1 MMKKKVNDIDGF
13 ANIIEEI
20 SWVLDGKDVNLK
32 DIVKKLRQLG
42 SVDMPMKN
50 SSSVTHLVGILP
62 QLFMDKE
69 LFEKNVDLLD
79 FAEQILKLKAKRTG
93 NRSRTESIGWIVC
106 ELSKS
111 DDNIRQDLVDALESL
126 LGNEEK
132 KAQIKKERKMP
143 NFSWNEAIAR
153 LNNEL

>member
-1 MMKKKVNDIDGF
+1 MEKKIDDIEGF
-13 ANIIEEI
+13 ANVIEEI
-20 SWVLDGKDVNLK
+20 SWVLDGKSVNLK
-32 DIVKKLRQLG
+32 EMVKKLRQVG
-42 SVDMPMKN
+42 SVDAPIKK

-69 LFEKNVDLLD
+69 LFEKNEDLLD

-106 ELSKS
+106 ELAKS
-111 DDNIRQDLVDALESL
+111 DDGIRQDLVNSLDSL
-126 LGNEEK
+126 LGNDEK
-132 KAQIKKERKMP
+132 KAQIKKDRKMP
-143 NFSWNEAIAR
+143 NFSWNEAIAK

>member
-1 MMKKKVNDIDGF
+1 MMKKKINDINSF

-20 SWVLDGKDVNLK
+20 SWVLDGKDINLK
-32 DIVKKLRQLG
+32 DMVKKLRQIG
-42 SVDMPMKN
+42 SADIPMKN
-50 SSSVTHLVGILP
+50 SSSVIHLVGILP

-69 LFEKNVDLLD
+69 LFEKNEDLLD

-106 ELSKS
+106 ELAKS
-111 DDNIRQDLVDALESL
+111 DDYIRQDLVDGLDSL
-126 LGNEEK
+126 IYNEEK
-132 KAQIKKERKMP
+132 KTQIKMDRKMP

>member
-1 MMKKKVNDIDGF
+1 MKKKVNDIEGF

-20 SWVLDGKDVNLK
+20 SWVLDGKNVNLK
-32 DIVKKLRQLG
+32 EMVKMLRQVG
-42 SVDMPMKN
+42 SADAPLKN

-69 LFEKNVDLLD
+69 LFEKNEDLLV
-79 FAEQILKLKAKRTG
+79 FAEQILKLKAKRAG

-106 ELSKS
+106 ELAKS
-111 DDNIRQDLVDALESL
+111 NDCIRQDLVDALDSL
-126 LGNEEK
+126 LGNDEK
-132 KAQIKKERKMP
+132 KDQIKKDRMMP

>member
-1 MMKKKVNDIDGF
+1 MKKKVNDIEGF
-13 ANIIEEI
+13 INIIEEI
-20 SWVLDGKDVNLK
+20 SWILDGKSVNLK
-32 DIVKKLRQLG
+32 DVVKQLRQVSSADAPL
-42 SVDMPMKN
+42 KN

-62 QLFMDKE
+62 QLLMDKE
-69 LFEKNVDLLD
+69 LFEKNEDLLD
-79 FAEQILKLKAKRTG
+79 FAEQILKLKAKRAG

-111 DDNIRQDLVDALESL
+111 DDNIRQDLVNALDSL

-132 KAQIKKERKMP
+132 KDQIKKDRKMP

>member
-1 MMKKKVNDIDGF
+1 MEKKVNNIEGF
-13 ANIIEEI
+13 ANILEEI
-20 SWVLDGKDVNLK
+20 SWVLDGKNVNLK
-32 DIVKKLRQLG
+32 EIVKKLRQVG
-42 SVDMPMKN
+42 SADTSLKS

-69 LFEKNVDLLD
+69 LFEKNEDLLD
-79 FAEQILKLKAKRTG
+79 FAEQLLKLKAKRTG

-106 ELSKS
+106 ELAKS
-111 DDNIRQDLVDALESL
+111 DDCIRKDLVNALDSL
-126 LGNEEK
+126 LGNDEK
-132 KAQIKKERKMP
+132 KAQIKMDRKMP

>member
-1 MMKKKVNDIDGF
+1 MKRKVNDIEGL

-20 SWVLDGKDVNLK
+20 SWVLDGKSINLK
-32 DIVKKLRQLG
+32 EMVKKLRQVG
-42 SVDMPMKN
+42 SVNKPLQN

-69 LFEKNVDLLD
+69 LFEKNEDLLV
-79 FAEQILKLKAKRTG
+79 FAEQILKLKAKRAG

-106 ELSKS
+106 ELAKS
-111 DDNIRQDLVDALESL
+111 DDNIRQDLVDAFDSL

-132 KAQIKKERKMP
+132 KAQIKKDRKMP
-143 NFSWNEAIAR
+143 NFSWNEAISR

>member
-1 MMKKKVNDIDGF
+1 MKRKVNDIEGF
-13 ANIIEEI
+13 ANIIEEV
-20 SWVLDGKDVNLK
+20 SWVLDGKSINLK
-32 DIVKKLRQLG
+32 EMVKKLRQVS
-42 SVDMPMKN
+42 SVNKPLQN

-69 LFEKNVDLLD
+69 LFEKNEDLLD
-79 FAEQILKLKAKRTG
+79 FAEQILKLKAKRAG

-106 ELSKS
+106 ELAKS
-111 DDNIRQDLVDALESL
+111 DDNIRQDLVDALDSL

-132 KAQIKKERKMP
+132 KAQIKKDRKMP
-143 NFSWNEAIAR
+143 NFSWNEAISR